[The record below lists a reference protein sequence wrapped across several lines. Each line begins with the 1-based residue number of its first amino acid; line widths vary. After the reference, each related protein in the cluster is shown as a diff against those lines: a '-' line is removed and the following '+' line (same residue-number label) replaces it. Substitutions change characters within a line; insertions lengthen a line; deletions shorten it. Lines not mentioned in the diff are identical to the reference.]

1 VWFCSSFVPM
11 IQKLCWKLPSMQSL
25 IVTQLTSTLDVHKPL
40 HGEVTMGHFS
50 RMTGM
55 SSRRWVRHWKT
66 KMFLV

>member
-1 VWFCSSFVPM
+1 
-11 IQKLCWKLPSMQSL
+11 
-25 IVTQLTSTLDVHKPL
+25 
-40 HGEVTMGHFS
+40 MGHFS